1 MKDTIAFHPPRP
13 TGRGFTLARL
23 TAAVNQP
30 LGDRMRFNQFALTG
44 LLAFSG
50 ALAASGAAAQQA
62 ITINIGSSHPATN
75 IWAYA
80 MKEVF
85 QPEVDRLLKEGGNK
99 YQIRWREN
107 YGGTL
112 YKFTETRVA
121 VKDGI
126 VDVGMVGTVWENS
139 AMPLQNVTYFT
150 PFATTNHEMLIDI
163 FDKLNANH
171 PALKASW
178 TAQNMVPLSS
188 LITDSYDI
196 YANFPVTSMAALQNK
211 KIHAP
216 GTSANW
222 MRDTGATPVEG
233 ALTTYYTNIQ
243 TGVTQGAL
251 SFASGIGPARVYEV
265 AKHLTR
271 VDVGAMYFG
280 SVAANKSF
288 FDKLPKEVQDA
299 LVKAGRSTS
308 IAHGKHVTRSA
319 ATAMDTMKAAGLQI
333 TDLPA
338 AERAKWI
345 NGLPDII
352 SPWLQTTGDAGKSV
366 LRAYFDELRARG
378 VKPLRDWDKAAR

>member
-1 MKDTIAFHPPRP
+1 MNFKK
-13 TGRGFTLARL
+13 L
-23 TAAVNQP
+23 
-30 LGDRMRFNQFALTG
+30 ALTG
-44 LLAFSG
+44 AIALGTTLASVS
-50 ALAASGAAAQQA
+50 AYAQQS
-62 ITINIGSSHPATN
+62 ITVNIGSSHPVAN
-75 IWAYA
+75 IWAHA

-112 YKFTETRVA
+112 YKFNETRTA

-139 AMPLQNVTYFT
+139 SMPLQNVTYFT
-150 PFATTNHEMLIDI
+150 PFATTNHEMLIEI
-163 FDKLNANH
+163 FDKLNATH

-196 YANFPVTSMAALQNK
+196 YANFPVTNMAALQNK

-271 VDVGAMYFG
+271 VDIGAMYFG

-288 FDKLPKEVQDA
+288 YDRLPKEVQDA
-299 LVKAGRSTS
+299 FVKAGQATS
-308 IAHGKHVTRSA
+308 AAHGKHVTRSA
-319 ATAMDTMKAAGLQI
+319 AAAMDTMKAAGLQI
-333 TDLPA
+333 TELPA
-338 AERAKWI
+338 AERSKWI

-352 SPWLQTTGDAGKSV
+352 SPWLQTTGDAGRSV

-378 VKPLRDWDKAAR
+378 VKPLRDWDRAAR